1 MIRIFAVHTAMALV
15 EPVTALFREHLPQV
29 DLHHIADDSLI
40 REVIENNGVT
50 PAVRKRLL
58 AYYQGAA
65 DAGAS
70 LVFNTCSSVGE
81 VAGMARLFL
90 PIPILRIDEPMAETA
105 VRMASRI
112 GVLATL
118 PSTLNPTA
126 ALIRKM
132 AAAQNK
138 QVEITEG
145 LANGAFQAM
154 MSGDRDTHDRLIM
167 EASAKVADQAE
178 VIVLAQGSMARVET
192 ALAAATGIPV
202 LSSPL
207 SGVLGVRD
215 YLVKNRMME

>member
-15 EPVTALFREHLPQV
+15 EPVTMLFREHLPQV
-29 DLHHIADDSLI
+29 NLYHIADDSLI
-40 REVIENNGVT
+40 REVIGNNGVT

-58 AYYQGAA
+58 CYYQGAA
-65 DAGAS
+65 DAGAC
-70 LVFNTCSSVGE
+70 LVLNTCSSVGE
-81 VAGMARLFL
+81 VSEMARSFL
-90 PIPILRIDEPMAETA
+90 SVPILRIDEPMAGTA

-112 GVLATL
+112 GVMATL
-118 PSTLNPTA
+118 PTTLNPTA

-132 AAAQNK
+132 AATQNK

-154 MSGDRDTHDRLIM
+154 MSGDRNTHDRLIM
-167 EASAKVADQAE
+167 EASGKIADKVE
-178 VIVLAQGSMARVET
+178 VIVLAQGSMARMEP

-202 LSSPL
+202 LSSLL

-215 YLVKNRMME
+215 YLITNRMME

>member
-1 MIRIFAVHTAMALV
+1 MIRIFAVHTALALV
-15 EPVTALFREHLPQV
+15 EPVAVLFREHLPQV
-29 DLHHIADDSLI
+29 NLHHIADDSLI

-58 AYYQGAA
+58 GYYQGAA
-65 DAGAS
+65 DAGAC
-70 LVFNTCSSVGE
+70 LIFNTCSSVGR
-81 VAGMARLFL
+81 VAEMARLL
-90 PIPILRIDEPMAETA
+90 LSVPILRIDEPMAGTA

-132 AAAQNK
+132 AVTQNK
-138 QVEITEG
+138 EVEITEG
-145 LANGAFQAM
+145 LATGAFQAM
-154 MSGDRDTHDRLIM
+154 MAGDRDAHDMLIM
-167 EASAKVADQAE
+167 EAAATVADQAD
-178 VIVLAQGSMARVET
+178 VIVLAQGSMARMET

-215 YLVKNRMME
+215 YLITNRMME